1 MRPAPRRDGTSRARP
16 YHRRVS
22 DPNQPTDLHP
32 LERQRRENRA
42 AVAALGLNPY
52 GSREDGLLPLAEAHA
67 LYDADADAA
76 HQKSAED
83 RKQTAREN
91 PGAPPETLPLLVDHR
106 PRVKVAGRVV
116 LKRDTGKLVWL
127 NLRDPTREAFQVAVS
142 KADVSENAFALAKL
156 LDLGD
161 VVVAEGPLMKT
172 RTGEI
177 TCWASDV
184 RMGAKSLAPP
194 PEKHA
199 GLSDV
204 ELRYR
209 QRYVD
214 LWATPETTRA
224 FLLRSRL
231 VARLREFMLGRG
243 YVEVETPML
252 QSLAGGAAARPF
264 VTHMNALDIPLFL
277 RIAPE
282 LYLKRLLVGGLPRVF
297 EVNRNFR
304 NEGLDK
310 QHNPEFTMLEAY
322 EAFGDVESV
331 MELTESLIRDLALEV
346 AKTIDVNPLRKPQY
360 TGGQHEGRTL
370 GEVFD
375 SHPSYI
381 RHQLDNL
388 EEFSQFLPDDV
399 VSSLRLLCMNPNW
412 QRMLEPIYVTNPK
425 QIMLPFGNITV
436 DYGSSFRRVKYAD
449 LFEQTLGFPMTDTVM
464 VREAAAKHGVRTKND
479 DGVDLDHILVVN
491 KLFEEVVEWTLD
503 PTRPTFITHYPSA
516 ISPLTRP
523 NAEDPS
529 VADRADLF
537 IAGMEIA
544 PHYTELNDPDV
555 QAEKFRQQLSG
566 LDDEESTFRTFDADF
581 IQALKVGMP
590 PAGGMGLGIDRLAML
605 LTNQRTIRDVILFP
619 LMRPVEER

>member
-331 MELTESLIRDLALEV
+331 MELTESLIRDLARAV
-346 AKTIDVNPLRKPQY
+346 AEMNREAPATTADDRAAEPVDLR
-360 TGGQHEGRTL
+360 
-370 GEVFD
+370 
-375 SHPSYI
+375 
-381 RHQLDNL
+381 
-388 EEFSQFLPDDV
+388 
-399 VSSLRLLCMNPNW
+399 
-412 QRMLEPIYVTNPK
+412 
-425 QIMLPFGNITV
+425 LPFGDLTV
-436 DYGSSFRRVKYAD
+436 DYGSPFLRVKYAD
-449 LFEQTLGFPMTDTVM
+449 LFERALGFPMSDEGR
-464 VREAAAKHGVRTKND
+464 VRAEAERRGLKTRNEQGVA
-479 DGVDLDHILVVN
+479 LDHVLLVN
-491 KLFEEVVEWTLD
+491 ELFEEIAEPTLD